1 MNTSHAAAAACAV
14 AILASAGL
22 RAGMQG
28 PSDPASYISISTA
41 TPPNQI
47 AGAAL
52 CPLPDRGA
60 LLFGGETSNGYF
72 YATYEWDGEDW
83 TKQYSTL
90 NPSGRRG
97 HALTFDPVR
106 RTCVMFGGAN
116 PGGSPMG
123 DTWTYSQGAWT
134 IRQPSRSPAARQGHA
149 MVFDA
154 ATGRVLLFGG
164 QNAAGNALSD
174 TWEWDGSNW
183 TQRSPLGRPSG
194 RRGHVMVWDPIRQ
207 RAVLFGGISG
217 SIYLDDVWEW
227 DGSNW
232 ALRSPATTGWGPAA
246 RTGCAAAFDPRSER
260 VVIHGGE
267 NSIGCLSDM
276 WTWDGLDWTQ
286 HPTSGTAP
294 SSRTGHGIYYDSA
307 RTELRMF
314 GGRCGSTYS
323 DETWKIDL
331 PVYGRATNFGAGCA
345 GSIGV
350 PVINAAP
357 GSRPITGQ
365 AFTVELTNLPNSLA
379 AVAFM
384 LVGFTKDFWAGG
396 PLPLD
401 LTIVGMPG
409 CSLLTSS
416 EETVTLPN
424 IGGRA
429 SQTLTIPNESAL
441 YGASLYFQGAVF
453 DRPANSQGVILSPGL
468 DARIG
473 DR

>member
-1 MNTSHAAAAACAV
+1 MNTLHTAAAACAL
-14 AILASAGL
+14 AILASPGLHAGT
-22 RAGMQG
+22 QG
-28 PSDPASYISISTA
+28 PSDPASYFQVSTA
-41 TPPNQI
+41 TPPNQV

-60 LLFGGETSNGYF
+60 LLFGGETANGFF
-72 YATYEWDGEDW
+72 YATYEWDGADW

-97 HALTFDPVR
+97 HAIVFDAVR
-106 RTCVMFGGAN
+106 RNCVMFGGSN

-149 MVFDA
+149 MVFDS

-164 QNAAGNALSD
+164 QNAAGNVLSD
-174 TWEWDGSNW
+174 TWEWNGSNW

-194 RRGHVMVWDPIRQ
+194 RRAH
-207 RAVLFGGISG
+207 
-217 SIYLDDVWEW
+217 VWEW

-232 ALRSPATTGWGPAA
+232 ALRSPATAGWGPAA

-260 VVIHGGE
+260 VVIQGGE

-276 WTWDGLDWTQ
+276 WTWDGNDWTE
-286 HPTSGTAP
+286 HTTSGSAP

-314 GGRCGSTYS
+314 GGQCGSTYS

-331 PVYGRATNFGAGCA
+331 PVYGRATNFGVGCA

-350 PVINAAP
+350 PVLSAAP
-357 GSRPITGQ
+357 GSRPVTGQ
-365 AFTVELTNLPNSLA
+365 PFVVELTNLPNSLA

-384 LVGFTKDFWAGG
+384 LTGFTRDFWAGG

-429 SQTLTIPNESAL
+429 SQTLTIPNDSAL

-453 DRPANSQGVILSPGL
+453 DRPANAQGVILSPGL